1 MSAVFEN
8 KNIYITGGNRGIG
21 KAVSKMFASEK
32 ANISLI
38 GRSFS
43 KDLEAELLAAGALSV
58 KFYETDLSS
67 RDEIERL
74 IEKLK
79 DQKVDVLF
87 NNAGLL
93 TGGLLEEQPLDDI
106 YDMFQVNIVGLTHLT
121 RGVLPQMLKE
131 KSGLIIN
138 NSSVSALMHFP
149 CATTYAASKAAL
161 YAFSNCLNAELEGT
175 GVSVLCLVTPGIKT
189 RMFDEIEVKYGKNFE
204 TPTDSITPEEYA
216 DQIKQSILSGQ
227 KVLWPKGPTR
237 LGLFIARFLP
247 SLFRREINRRFR
259 R

>member
-1 MSAVFEN
+1 MNAVFEG

-58 KFYETDLSS
+58 QFYETDLSS

-237 LGLFIARFLP
+237 VGLFIARFLP
-247 SLFRREINRRFR
+247 SLFRREINSRFR